1 VTFEE
6 RIMRTGVMIFALL
19 ALLTTAFG
27 ENLYDRV
34 AGISM
39 PTNVPPE
46 HVAGAYYTGDGLGY
60 NLSLQLTTNG
70 QFNCTWRG
78 CLGIYGTSTGTWT
91 VEANRITLKPTE
103 ETDML
108 KDKPMRSLDVLVHS
122 NQYILVKSDDNEFF
136 LKRGPSRYSCFQ
148 RREEMEK

>member
-1 VTFEE
+1 
-6 RIMRTGVMIFALL
+6 MRTGVMIFALL
-19 ALLTTAFG
+19 ALITIAFG
-27 ENLYDRV
+27 ENLYHKV
-34 AGISM
+34 AGVST

-60 NLSLQLTTNG
+60 NLYLELTTNG

-91 VEANRITLKPTE
+91 VVANRITLKPTE

-148 RREEMEK
+148 RREKMEQ